1 MRLKILPALAMFSVA
16 ALLAACGGS
25 GGNGTVAT
33 TTPTTPTA
41 PTTPS
46 VATTTISGSAVKGP
60 VNGATVTVKNAATSA
75 VLGTTTTGVG
85 GSYSLNVPFTGDV
98 VVEVNGGTYTDE
110 ATNTSTPLT
119 TPLKVV
125 LNANGGSVTGVVTPL
140 TTLAYTYAFGTSTT
154 PTAAAFNTS
163 ATNIANQFKLTGVNL
178 AGVVPTVTGT
188 QNDYG
193 KVLAG
198 ISKYLQF
205 ENVTLPTLVNSTF
218 NTAQWTAFSGTYT
231 NAYKAANPGSA
242 VTFSFDGSVFAVAGT
257 GVGGGTG
264 TCGVNLTGVV
274 AVAGVTVPLNLD
286 YCFTGVAAGSCST
299 TNGAI
304 SQALTAQQ
312 ASLPAGFAN
321 LKYTTSATCVANP
334 AVTLK
339 LQ

>member
-1 MRLKILPALAMFSVA
+1 M
-16 ALLAACGGS
+16 
-25 GGNGTVAT
+25 
-33 TTPTTPTA
+33 
-41 PTTPS
+41 
-46 VATTTISGSAVKGP
+46 
-60 VNGATVTVKNAATSA
+60 
-75 VLGTTTTGVG
+75 LGTTTTGAG

-110 ATNTSTPLT
+110 ATNASTPLT

-125 LNANGGSVTGVVTPL
+125 LNANGGSVTGVVTPV
-140 TTLAYTYAFGTSTT
+140 TTLAYTYAFGTTTT

-205 ENVTLPTLVNSTF
+205 ENVTLPTLMTSTF
-218 NTAQWTAFSGTYT
+218 TTAQWTAFSGTYT

-242 VTFSFDGSVFAVAGT
+242 ITFSFDGSVFTVAGT

-264 TCGVNLTGVV
+264 TCGINVQGTIATAGITVPVNLNYCATGIL
-274 AVAGVTVPLNLD
+274 G
-286 YCFTGVAAGSCST
+286 GSCDSGNAT
-299 TNGAI
+299 LAQGLTGQGGLAGA
-304 SQALTAQQ
+304 
-312 ASLPAGFAN
+312 AN
-321 LKYTTSATCVANP
+321 LRYTYSATCAAGAFTVNY
-334 AVTLK
+334 K
-339 LQ
+339 

>member
-1 MRLKILPALAMFSVA
+1 MRSKILPALATISVA
-16 ALLAACGGS
+16 VILAACGGS

-33 TTPTTPTA
+33 ATPTPTTLPPPA
-41 PTTPS
+41 VVS
-46 VATTTISGSAVKGP
+46 TTISGSAVKGP
-60 VNGATVTVKNAATSA
+60 VNGATVTVKNAATGA
-75 VLGTTTTGVG
+75 VLGTTTTGTG
-85 GSYSLNVPFTGDV
+85 GTYTLNIPFTGDV

-110 ATNTSTPLT
+110 ATNANTPLT

-140 TTLAYTYAFGTSTT
+140 TTMAYTYAFGTTTT

-231 NAYKAANPGSA
+231 NAYKAANPGST
-242 VTFSFDGSVFAVAGT
+242 VTFSFDGSVFSVAGT

-264 TCGVNLTGVV
+264 TCGVNLAGVV